1 LLNTFNR
8 IWDFFVSVKLSVV
21 LLLSLAGASIIGT
34 VVPQNESPDAYLQA
48 YGEVLY
54 RIFYTVD
61 IFDMYHSWW
70 FQLLLVLLTINV
82 VVCSIDRFAA
92 TWKIVFVKNPPFN
105 ISKFRNQSDTIE
117 FADSRLAE
125 DLKKKHISV
134 ASNYFGYKRIEDTDR
149 GFCIFAEKWRW
160 TRLGAYMVHLSVI
173 LLLLGGLIGSMF
185 GFEGFVNIA
194 EGETVNSIRLRY
206 GNRSQALDFEVRCD
220 DFNVSFYDSGM
231 PSEYRSSL
239 TVLEQGK
246 PVLHKDIIVNDP
258 LRYKGINFFQSSYG
272 SLSPKEITLKFTS
285 RATGREYD
293 QKALIGEPFD
303 LPEDK
308 GTFMLKGYRPS
319 FSFRGN
325 NLGEIFIANVTPKH
339 QDPVDII
346 LPLRFPEFDRMRKGD
361 FIVSVSNYN
370 PSYYTG
376 LQVTRDPGVWV
387 VYSGFIFIIL
397 GCYITFFMS
406 HQRLCIEVAQSG
418 KKSKVLVAGT
428 ANKNKVGMQNRVKKI
443 SEKLKSV

>member
-1 LLNTFNR
+1 M
-8 IWDFFVSVKLSVV
+8 SVKLSVV

-272 SLSPKEITLKFTS
+272 PLSPKEITLKFTS
-285 RATGREYD
+285 RATGREYN
-293 QKALIGEPFD
+293 QKASIGEPFD

-308 GTFMLKGYRPS
+308 GKFMLKGYRPS

-387 VYSGFIFIIL
+387 VYSGFILIIL

-418 KKSKVLVAGT
+418 KKSKVMIAGT